1 MKKLTFLIAAA
12 LLIISGC
19 NKTSGPGNSGP
30 GKLVV
35 KVTDDPFNINFVESA
50 TITINKIEIG
60 NAGPNDTCAF
70 IVLSKDTATFDL
82 MQLRNGITQELI
94 ILDIPQGNYD
104 MIRLYVSQASLKI
117 KDQPVEYK
125 VKVPGG
131 SQSGIKILITPSLT
145 IEGGLTSELLLD
157 FDLARSFVMR
167 GNMSHSAGVNGFI
180 FKPVIKAIHNSTAGR
195 IEGIVTDTANAKLVN
210 ASVWI
215 AKDTVISTAFTDTL
229 GFYSFIGVPSGTYS
243 VFATK
248 DNYDT
253 VSYSGITVTAGNKI
267 IQNFILTEK

>member
-1 MKKLTFLIAAA
+1 MKKLIFLIAAA
-12 LLIISGC
+12 ILIISGC

-60 NAGPNDTCAF
+60 NAGPNDTSAF
-70 IVLSKDTATFDL
+70 IILSKDTATFDL

-94 ILDIPQGNYD
+94 NLDIPQGNYD
-104 MIRLYVSQASLKI
+104 MVRLYVSQASLKI
-117 KDQPVEYK
+117 KDQTVEYK

-131 SQSGIKILITPSLT
+131 SQTGIKILITPSLT

-180 FKPVIKAIHNSTAGR
+180 FKPVIKAINNSTAGR

-248 DNYDT
+248 ENYDT
-253 VSYSGITVTAGNKI
+253 VSYPGITVTAGNKI
-267 IQNFILTEK
+267 IQNFILTKK